1 MARPAFTDN
10 AGDDVLRFAT
20 AVQNLSRVG
29 ELTDQIVAM
38 AESGKWRQYRT
49 AVGVDEWRECE
60 FDFFLISCGL
70 AWDDV
75 SRVLAW
81 SRKGETLM
89 PFMDPSANSGRRR
102 TLEEAATAWHAPGPE
117 TLTERARRLGWTKG
131 ERNTLRVPPV
141 PERARVRFA
150 KGTTM
155 DESAR
160 ASRKQRIPAP
170 RRRELDALAKSIAAK
185 TADED
190 EYRYVLDRLRA
201 RRDQGGRPAKTD
213 AELERWRRDAERLGW
228 NTARLAEHWGVDP
241 STARRRVA
249 RLRPAV

>member
-1 MARPAFTDN
+1 MARPTFTDN

-81 SRKGETLM
+81 SHKGETLM
-89 PFMDPSANSGRRR
+89 PFMDPSANSGQRR

-117 TLTERARRLGWTKG
+117 TLIERARRLGWTKG
-131 ERNTLRVPPV
+131 ERNALRVPPI
-141 PERARVRFA
+141 PERARVRYA

-155 DESAR
+155 DNQAR
-160 ASRKQRIPAP
+160 ASRKQRIPAQ
-170 RRRELDALAKSIAAK
+170 RRRKLDALAKSVAEQ

-201 RRDQGGRPAKTD
+201 VMGRPATTET
-213 AELERWRRDAERLGW
+213 ELKSWRRDAERLDW
-228 NTARLAEHWGVDP
+228 NTARLAEHWGVALR
-241 STARRRVA
+241 TAQNRVA
-249 RLRPAV
+249 RLRSTS